1 MSKRKSS
8 TRMKTSKQTKKLS
21 ANKHAVRI
29 IQSIYRLARSDK
41 LLDAKAI
48 DPTRDMLRDAL
59 RNRDTGL
66 IFDWLVQVFSLAGV
80 SDRVALAYIRQNG
93 SPTWKS
99 MVADL
104 DRKPSCPKLRSYWHY
119 AACSYSKSLRTCA
132 EPGHFRRCPVPK
144 ALLRNGRLNQTSWSF
159 LLFVRDVAGGD
170 LVRWIGRR
178 IRYTSTAPRT
188 LQDER
193 DRLLAPLNGII
204 GVSRKINSMAF
215 SDLLLAAPARWRG
228 WNRIGGALIVID
240 SLVHNNLHR
249 TGILARFKAEHRLG
263 PACYQTRGCAD
274 IIDRVALKIEAAPRA
289 VTHALWRY
297 CSIDGFNVC
306 NGNRIND
313 RQRCLNFYC
322 QIYRACDRR
331 KLHVT

>member
-1 MSKRKSS
+1 
-8 TRMKTSKQTKKLS
+8 MKTSKQRKRLS
-21 ANKHAVRI
+21 AEKHAVRI
-29 IQSIYRLARSDK
+29 IQAIYRLARSDK
-41 LLDAKAI
+41 LLDAKVV
-48 DPTRDMLRDAL
+48 DPTRDMLRSAL
-59 RNRDTGL
+59 RNRDSGL

-159 LLFVRDVAGGD
+159 LLFIRDVADGD
-170 LVRWIGRR
+170 LIKWLGER
-178 IRYTSTAPRT
+178 IRHTRTAPRT
-188 LQDER
+188 LQADRE
-193 DRLLAPLNGII
+193 RLLAPLNGII

-215 SDLLLAAPARWRG
+215 SDLLLAAPARWRS

-249 TGILARFKAEHRLG
+249 TGILARYKAQHRFG
-263 PACYQTRGCAD
+263 PACYQPRGCAD
-274 IIDRVALKIEAAPRA
+274 IVDAIGVKIDAAPRHIS
-289 VTHALWRY
+289 HAIWRY
-297 CSIDGFNVC
+297 AALDGLDTC
-306 NGNRIND
+306 NGNRID
-313 RQRCLNFYC
+313 DHRRCKNIYC
-322 QIYRACDRR
+322 RLYGICDRR
-331 KLHVT
+331 QLNVT